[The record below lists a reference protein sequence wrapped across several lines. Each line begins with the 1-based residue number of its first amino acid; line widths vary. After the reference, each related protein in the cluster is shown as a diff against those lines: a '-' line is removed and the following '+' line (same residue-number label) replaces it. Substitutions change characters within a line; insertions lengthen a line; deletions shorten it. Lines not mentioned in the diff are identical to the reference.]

1 MSKSIQADDIIIQEL
16 PEGQPLPM
24 ELLLMA
30 DPSEEQIRTYIDHCI
45 VVVAILNKKTIGVMA
60 MSPETKEKAEI
71 RNIAI
76 APIHRGEGFARK
88 LLQDA
93 FDRATRLGYSLVQ
106 VCTANSS
113 IRQLKVYQQFGFE
126 LTDVRW
132 NYFTDHFPETISED
146 GILCRHQLVLSH
158 FLTANDSRDSRP
170 LKS

>member
-1 MSKSIQADDIIIQEL
+1 MSKSIQADDIIIQQL

-30 DPSEEQIRTYIDHCI
+30 DPNEEQIRTYIEYCI
-45 VVVAILNKKTIGVMA
+45 VVIAIHNQKVIGVMA

-76 APIHRGEGFARK
+76 APAHRGKGFARR

-106 VCTANSS
+106 VCTGNSS
-113 IRQLKVYQQFGFE
+113 IRQFKVYQQFGFE

-132 NYFTDHFPETISED
+132 NYFTDHFPEPIIED
-146 GILCRHQLVLSH
+146 GILCRHQLVLSRV
-158 FLTANDSRDSRP
+158 LQD
-170 LKS
+170 KSQ

>member
-1 MSKSIQADDIIIQEL
+1 MSKSIQADDIILQQL
-16 PEGQPLPM
+16 PEGHPLPM

-30 DPSEEQIRTYIDHCI
+30 DPNEQQIRSYIEYCI
-45 VVVAILNKKTIGVMA
+45 VVIAIHNQKVIGVMA

-76 APIHRGEGFARK
+76 APDHRGKGFARR

-106 VCTANSS
+106 VCTGNSS
-113 IRQLKVYQQFGFE
+113 IRQFKVYQQFGFE

-132 NYFTDHFPETISED
+132 NYFTDHYPEPIIEN
-146 GILCRHQLVLSH
+146 GILCRHQLVLSRV
-158 FLTANDSRDSRP
+158 LQDNS
-170 LKS
+170 

>member
-1 MSKSIQADDIIIQEL
+1 MSKSSLAEEVIIQQL

-30 DPSEEQIRTYIDHCI
+30 DTSEEQVRTYIDHCI
-45 VVVAILNKKTIGVMA
+45 IVIAQLNKQVIGVMA

-76 APIHRGEGFARK
+76 SPAYRGKGFARK

-93 FDRATRLGYSLVQ
+93 FDRASRLGYTMVQ
-106 VCTANSS
+106 VCTRNSS
-113 IRQLKVYQQFGFE
+113 IRQFKVYQQFGFE

-132 NYFTDHFPETISED
+132 NYFTDHFPTPIIED
-146 GILCRHQLVLSH
+146 GILCRHQLVLTR
-158 FLTANDSRDSRP
+158 FLPAKN
-170 LKS
+170 